1 MGKIKAEYL
10 DKLDDPIFDSSY
22 EIFKPGKRVSNLNKY
37 IEDLTDL
44 ISNCPMDNTYKMS
57 WSRALVEYCCHNS
70 DNKIHFDKL
79 SVLIFK
85 YYWDQT
91 IFFNLEQGSNLKK
104 KPTIIQIVKEEIDK
118 YVKEYGQKPINFI
131 RVKDKV
137 KIDVKKISKVLTYDV
152 SWRFLKLD
160 NKTYDIYNYKK
171 GDKYLILKHPNL
183 IREHSKILFQLI
195 NYRWSQKLE
204 DLNNAPRI
212 SQKVRGVDR
221 DQEPKRKSLK
231 KFQQFL
237 DIENPNRVCFIT
249 GKPIPE
255 KELSIDHIIPWSYMY
270 SDDLWNLVYV
280 NKSVNSSMSNRVKK
294 DDVKDKLIK
303 RNKKLLQLLDAKRKT
318 GKEVEELRLAN
329 NKDYVELFWIGHQG

>member
-1 MGKIKAEYL
+1 MH
-10 DKLDDPIFDSSY
+10 
-22 EIFKPGKRVSNLNKY
+22 KY

-44 ISNCPMDNTYKMS
+44 ISSCSMDNTYKMS
-57 WSRALVEYCCHNS
+57 WCRALVEYSCN
-70 DNKIHFDKL
+70 NTEKKVHFDKL
-79 SVLIFK
+79 SELIFK

-91 IFFNLEQGSNLKK
+91 IFFDLEQGSNLKK
-104 KPTIIQIVKEEIDK
+104 RPTIIQVVKNEIEK
-118 YVKEYGQKPINFI
+118 YRKNISQQPINFI
-131 RVKDKV
+131 RIKDK
-137 KIDVKKISKVLTYDV
+137 IDIDIKKISKTLTYDV
-152 SWRFLKLD
+152 SWRFLKLE
-160 NKTYDIYNYKK
+160 NKTYDIYDYNK
-171 GDKYLILKHPNL
+171 GDKHLILKHPNL
-183 IREHSKILFQLI
+183 IKEHSKLLFQLI

-212 SQKVRGVDR
+212 SQKVKGVDR
-221 DQEPKRKSLK
+221 DKKPQRKSLK
-231 KFQQFL
+231 RFQLFL
-237 DIENPNRVCFIT
+237 DIENPNRICFIT
-249 GKPIPE
+249 GKTIPE
-255 KELSIDHIIPWSYMY
+255 KELSIDHIIPWSFMY